1 MSKFTQAA
9 EALVAGDT
17 ELAALEALAE
27 TADTRGFLEGAL
39 AGRHFA
45 GRTALVT
52 SFGAESAVLLHLVAG
67 IDPKT
72 PVIFLET
79 GKLFAE
85 TLAYRDLL
93 TERLGLEDVRS
104 VAPDAAAL
112 LAADPTGDLW
122 RRDPDLCCRLRKVEP
137 LAQALQGFAAWI
149 NGRKRYQGAGRS
161 HLPLVEREGGRIK
174 LNPLANWA
182 AEEVARYFAVHRL
195 PRHPLEAQGYRSI
208 GCAPCT
214 TPTDSDED
222 ARAGRWRGIEK
233 TECGIH
239 FDGTKFTRN
248 QPA

>member
-1 MSKFTQAA
+1 MSNFAHAA
-9 EALVAGDT
+9 EALVSGDA

-27 TADTRGFLEGAL
+27 TSGTRAFLENVLRRSG
-39 AGRHFA
+39 FA

-67 IDPKT
+67 IEPKT

-79 GKLFAE
+79 GKLFPE

-93 TERLGLEDVRS
+93 AERLGLEDVRA
-104 VAPDAAAL
+104 VKPDAAAML
-112 LAADPTGDLW
+112 SADPAGDLW
-122 RRDPDLCCRLRKVEP
+122 RRNPDLCCRLRKVEP
-137 LAQALQGFAAWI
+137 LERALQGFAAWI
-149 NGRKRYQGAGRS
+149 NGRKRYQSEKRS
-161 HLPLVEREGGRIK
+161 RLPLVERAGGRIK

-182 AEEVARYFAVHRL
+182 EGEIARYFAAHRL

-214 TPTDSDED
+214 TPAATGED
-222 ARAGRWRGIEK
+222 ARAGRWRGSEK

-239 FDGTKFTRN
+239 FSATRS
-248 QPA
+248 